1 MAGRRDRQMR
11 GCPHLPVPL
20 WVSAASASRHCRK
33 DVINEQRRQVA
44 GVWAL
49 PHRLPAQFL
58 DLSGSPTHSHPRM
71 RVHGRLNHAAG
82 LIGSLG
88 GEHTEQRQP
97 CYIQLHGKLF
107 GHLTNRR
114 SCRGLTGLGFT
125 TREHETIRVPFA
137 NREHTATV
145 VAKNDSTDPNR
156 RLRISRIRPAH
167 GAVRYGR
174 TGSLTPRLVEPGE
187 PEPVNG

>member
-33 DVINEQRRQVA
+33 DVINEQRRQII
-44 GVWAL
+44 GVGAL
-49 PHRLPAQFL
+49 PHRLPAQCL

-71 RVHGRLNHAAG
+71 RVHGRLNHAAR

-97 CYIQLHGKLF
+97 CCIQLHGKLF
-107 GHLTNRR
+107 RHLTNRR
-114 SCRGLTGLGFT
+114 GCRGLTDLGFT

-137 NREHTATV
+137 DREHTATLV
-145 VAKNDSTDPNR
+145 TKNDSTDPNR
-156 RLRISRIRPAH
+156 RLRFPRIRTAH
-167 GAVRYGR
+167 AAVRYGR
-174 TGSLTPRLVEPGE
+174 TSNLIPRLV
-187 PEPVNG
+187 